1 MSEDCT
7 PMVRR
12 FLALWFLIAALVSAP
27 LRARA
32 DDDAVQFF
40 HNIEVTPDMPVG
52 DAVCFFCNVH
62 LEGKASGDVVVLFGN
77 VWLSGQ
83 TSGDV
88 VDLFGHISAASDSSV
103 GGDLVSVFGAIRLG
117 ENVRIGG
124 DMVSVFGVSHAPHS
138 VSVKGDRVGLSP
150 WIIFAP
156 FLVVFLVVYLVV
168 HELRTRRMRIAAA
181 GYPGPPMP
189 PIPPQAPPQR

>member
-12 FLALWFLIAALVSAP
+12 FLALWFLCAALALAP
-27 LRARA
+27 SCARA

-40 HNIEVTPDMPVG
+40 HNIDVTPDMPVG

-77 VWLSGQ
+77 VRISGQ

-88 VDLFGHISAASDSSV
+88 VDVFGNISAASDSS
-103 GGDLVSVFGAIRLG
+103 
-117 ENVRIGG
+117 IGG
-124 DMVSVFGVSHAPHS
+124 DMVSVFGVTRLGENVKVGGDMVSVFGASHAPHS
-138 VSVKGDRVGLSP
+138 VVVKGDRVGLSP

-156 FLVVFLVVYLVV
+156 FLVIFLIVFLIV
-168 HELRTRRMRIAAA
+168 HEIRTRRMRMAAMP
-181 GYPGPPMP
+181 YPIPPMP
-189 PIPPQAPPQR
+189 PQGPPQR